1 MGKRI
6 LLIDEAKGR
15 NVSIQMGLSIS
26 GTIGVLI
33 MAYEANAITAEEI
46 LDCVNSLQQA
56 GRYISGKLYQT
67 LLDKLNKN

>member
-1 MGKRI
+1 
-6 LLIDEAKGR
+6 
-15 NVSIQMGLSIS
+15 MGLSIS

>member
-1 MGKRI
+1 M
-6 LLIDEAKGR
+6 IDEAKGR

-46 LDCVNSLQQA
+46 LNYVNSLQQA

>member
-1 MGKRI
+1 
-6 LLIDEAKGR
+6 
-15 NVSIQMGLSIS
+15 
-26 GTIGVLI
+26 